1 MNVVFGDNF
10 WGSRE
15 AGGKHGHAGRKV
27 PVEKTFFYGGREC
40 RIPAVYLCPEGLV
53 VDLCVKIPGD
63 EVTAFFQK
71 WTRDRRLSGLSE
83 EELEIMEQENP
94 FSINFHLHG
103 ELDGCELGD
112 NMSCSAGWHPFS
124 FQEEEAIS
132 ADGVE
137 EEMME
142 EYGCDRDCGWN
153 FIRTSLNFPEHFSGA
168 PSRLTLT
175 WKQWPRMC
183 QGPHFTVG
191 LDDQGKQVEF
201 VHPSTGR
208 RHVLTVREL
217 EQDVLPGEMLP
228 RTERLRLQV
237 ERFPDH
243 YLAMGYTVEPE
254 LPAEAF
260 FLRDC
265 AGSDEPVRKKNT
277 GAAAISVIAGAA
289 VDGPEKEVSDESG
302 CVIGGADGP
311 TAIFLAG
318 KTGRKMAGPRVMGVC
333 SSVHYEPVREVEW
346 QMVFPVNDGET
357 HTVTVDL

>member
-1 MNVVFGDNF
+1 MNVIFGDNF

-15 AGGKHGHAGRKV
+15 AGGKYDHTGRKV
-27 PVEKTFFYGGREC
+27 PVEKAFFYGGREC

-83 EELEIMEQENP
+83 EELEIMEQESP
-94 FSINFHLHG
+94 FLLNFHLHG
-103 ELDGCELGD
+103 ELDGCELGS

-124 FQEEEAIS
+124 FQGEEAIS
-132 ADGVE
+132 ADSVE

-153 FIRTSLNFPEHFSGA
+153 FIRTSLEFPEHFSGA

-175 WKQWPRMC
+175 WKQWPRMY

-191 LDDQGKQVEF
+191 LGDQGKQVEF

-217 EQDVLPGEMLP
+217 EQDILPGEMLP
-228 RTERLRLQV
+228 RTERLRMQV

-265 AGSDEPVRKKNT
+265 AKPDEPVRKRGK
-277 GAAAISVIAGAA
+277 AAAVSVIAGVAG
-289 VDGPEKEVSDESG
+289 DGLENEASDGSSF
-302 CVIGGADGP
+302 VIGGADGP

-318 KTGRKMAGPRVMGVC
+318 KKEPKHPRTLGVC
-333 SSVHYEPVREVEW
+333 SSLHYEPVNEVEW
-346 QMVFPVNDGET
+346 RMVFSVADGT
-357 HTVTVDL
+357 SYTTVVDL